1 MISRSATLA
10 KKKTGLFYLF
20 VKTSFIFCTTALSIL
35 WKICSSDTV
44 ISMLYVHGPT
54 VRTLLRGHFESMSRD
69 YASRYV
75 ITLETRFQLRQN
87 HTTSTQVQRQ
97 IHHSGEMQAK
107 TLPPGKVTAF
117 QSRVY
122 ALLLQVCL
130 ELVPK
135 IARRLPDYRQI
146 PEGKVATYSSLA
158 DALLSSPR
166 AVGGALRNNP
176 FAPEYVHDYGLYIPY
191 RLLR

>member
-69 YASRYV
+69 YASRY
-75 ITLETRFQLRQN
+75 ITTLQTRFQLPDKTLLHPRKYKNKFTKVRKCRQR
-87 HTTSTQVQRQ
+87 HFL
-97 IHHSGEMQAK
+97 QAK
-107 TLPPGKVTAF
+107 SRLSNREFTL
-117 QSRVY
+117 
-122 ALLLQVCL
+122 CC
-130 ELVPK
+130 
-135 IARRLPDYRQI
+135 YRF
-146 PEGKVATYSSLA
+146 VSSLCRQYL
-158 DALLSSPR
+158 DGCLTIDRSQKER
-166 AVGGALRNNP
+166 
-176 FAPEYVHDYGLYIPY
+176 
-191 RLLR
+191 